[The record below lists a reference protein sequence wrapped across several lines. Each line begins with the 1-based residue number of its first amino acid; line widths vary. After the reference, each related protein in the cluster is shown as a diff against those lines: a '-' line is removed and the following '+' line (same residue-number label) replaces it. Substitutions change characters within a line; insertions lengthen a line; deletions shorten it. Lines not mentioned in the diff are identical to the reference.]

1 MKKSWNTTHG
11 DTTYYFEQSGD
22 RFSYGGPTCTSI
34 WITSQT
40 EGEEHMRRHPDLH
53 AALKDTC
60 AEVEAMLF
68 RRLYNYP

>member
-1 MKKSWNTTHG
+1 MKSSWQTTRG

-40 EGEEHMRRHPDLH
+40 EGEDHMCRHADLH

-60 AEVEAMLF
+60 VEVEDVFF
-68 RRLYNYP
+68 RSLRG